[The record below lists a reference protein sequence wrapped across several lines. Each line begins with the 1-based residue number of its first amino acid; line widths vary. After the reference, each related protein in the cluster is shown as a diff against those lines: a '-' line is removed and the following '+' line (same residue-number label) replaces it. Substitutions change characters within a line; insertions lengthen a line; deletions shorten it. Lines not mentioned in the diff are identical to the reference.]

1 MLKGSWGISW
11 DFPWFN
17 LETSKMDTVK
27 GTKTSS
33 AAYLQCTR
41 LEIDNEPSITVRQ
54 FNFTVTF
61 ILYAKG

>member
-1 MLKGSWGISW
+1 
-11 DFPWFN
+11 
-17 LETSKMDTVK
+17 MDAVK

-33 AAYLQCTR
+33 AAYLKCTR

-54 FNFTVTF
+54 FNFTITY